1 MRLLHTMLRVG
12 DLQRSVRF
20 YTEVLGMKL
29 LRTTDRPDQ
38 KYSLAFVG
46 YDDEA
51 RASVLELTYNYG
63 VDRYEMGG
71 AFGHLAIEVPDAAQA
86 CEAVRAKGGTVTRE
100 AGPVKGGSTVIAFV
114 QDPDGY
120 KIEFIERRP

>member
-12 DLQRSVRF
+12 DMQRSVRF

-46 YDDEA
+46 YDDEK
-51 RASVLELTYNYG
+51 RAAVLELS
-63 VDRYEMGG
+63 
-71 AFGHLAIEVPDAAQA
+71 AATLP
-86 CEAVRAKGGTVTRE
+86 VMKGTR
-100 AGPVKGGSTVIAFV
+100 
-114 QDPDGY
+114 
-120 KIEFIERRP
+120 